1 MRLPLLVA
9 LTLAAGLAA
18 GERLPDWPDCVHAC
32 NQTQHIYPES
42 GNQERVWPACPAEDG
57 DCRSQCA
64 DVDPNCK
71 RYAAAKRSKKNDNS
85 INDIGCC
92 RRAHRKTIA

>member
-42 GNQERVWPACPAEDG
+42 GNQERVWPACHHL
-57 DCRSQCA
+57 
-64 DVDPNCK
+64 
-71 RYAAAKRSKKNDNS
+71 
-85 INDIGCC
+85 
-92 RRAHRKTIA
+92 RRAQGDGADSVGSDLVDSSPTASRTAGTAKWYASESVGT